1 MRVRKESV
9 TPPAPPRASA
19 PSRRARTRV
28 AAVSPAAPVDRGEF
42 LLAVP
47 AASAGSA
54 TSATSATSAA
64 SAEPTGDLAAGARRR
79 LRRARWLRAGRLL
92 AAFGVLAGTIFGVTV
107 ATRPASAAPW
117 DCPFGSGNITNAG
130 PEHGGSGMTAWI
142 PVIAKE
148 DVEPGADPD
157 KQKRGRQANPSD
169 HTLLEVAG
177 PRGLLWSYTPKALNT
192 DVRDGKQ
199 KFATSDPES
208 NFETQCSVMDASA
221 TGIAQM
227 LFSFGGFFGGLTIG
241 MKQLASN
248 EAPFETFYDAQQSLL
263 TNLNDKIGVPAI
275 ALAVAVAGL
284 WVLTRIHRRA
294 DSRETYAGVIS
305 SALIVVAITA
315 ILTGN
320 NYVKLTGAVDK
331 YTSEFNS
338 AVMDL
343 AIINRNTDA
352 SSACYLPTVATPNQA
367 NPQADA
373 QGARPPQDS
382 PRALTYNLGKRVS
395 SCMLYEV
402 LLFQPWVNGQFGTER
417 QLKVDDLK
425 VGSQN
430 YCPNSQAPAYQRP
443 KGVTSIEYRCDNRP
457 VAPGQDRPKIN
468 LAVQQVVAQSL
479 SRDQTIDEADGKRVD
494 TGQNYFL
501 WKGVQYKIAQV
512 YPQNYEFWEG
522 TQPTGRMAT
531 AIAAL
536 FVNLIAFVFVGL
548 LALLT
553 IFWHAV
559 FLMAWIFLPVIGA
572 IAAFPPARRIVRMM
586 AGVMVQ
592 AVFLRCVF
600 GLVLALL
607 LAVLNILQVAQ
618 GGMVIKIFLMLV
630 ATAAIWK
637 ILSAL
642 RTGALAPQVV
652 QEAAQAGVVP
662 ADTGASARTRAA
674 VGGAYLMQR
683 GVRSG
688 ARSGAMA
695 GAEAAEGLGYERGSR
710 QWRTEVRRGRMQG
723 AVAGGRMTTQAGRA
737 QTFAGDQGRMTVTR
751 TQAPALRR
759 RRDEAA
765 EQRRIEDWNQAEGR
779 HEEVIEALKNPG
791 GGKPSPGGGDA

>member
-1 MRVRKESV
+1 MRVRNESV
-9 TPPAPPRASA
+9 PPPAPRRAPA
-19 PSRRARTRV
+19 RGRCARTR
-28 AAVSPAAPVDRGEF
+28 VDRGEF

-47 AASAGSA
+47 AASAASI
-54 TSATSATSAA
+54 TSA
-64 SAEPTGDLAAGARRR
+64 EHPGDLAAGARRHGW
-79 LRRARWLRAGRLL
+79 RARWLRAGRLL
-92 AAFGVLAGTIFGVTV
+92 AAFGVLAGTLFGVTV
-107 ATRPASAAPW
+107 AMRPASAAPW

-142 PVIAKE
+142 PIIAKE
-148 DVEPGADPD
+148 DVEPGTDPD

-177 PRGLLWSYTPKALNT
+177 PRGLLWSYTPKAL
-192 DVRDGKQ
+192 DADIRDGKK
-199 KFATSDPES
+199 KFGTSDPER

-263 TNLNDKIGVPAI
+263 TNLNDRIGVPAV
-275 ALAVAVAGL
+275 ALAVAVTGL

-338 AVMDL
+338 AVMDI
-343 AIINRNTDA
+343 AIINRNTDT
-352 SSACYLPTVATPNQA
+352 SSACYLPTVATPSGAQS
-367 NPQADA
+367 QADTA
-373 QGARPPQDS
+373 DTQGMRPPQDT

-443 KGVTSIEYRCDNRP
+443 KGVTSIEYRCDDRP
-457 VAPGQDRPKIN
+457 VAAGDRPKIN

-479 SRDQTIDEADGKRVD
+479 SRNQTIDEADGKRVD

-559 FLMAWIFLPVIGA
+559 FLMSWIFLPVIGA

-695 GAEAAEGLGYERGSR
+695 GADAAEGLGYERGSR

-737 QTFAGDQGRMTVTR
+737 QTFAADQGRMTVTR
-751 TQAPALRR
+751 AQTPALRR

-765 EQRRIEDWNQAEGR
+765 DQRRIEDWNQAEGR
-779 HEEVIEALKNPG
+779 HEEVLEALKNPDG
-791 GGKPSPGGGDA
+791 GNRDDRNP